1 MQPVVMTNEG
11 QLASITLGVEE
22 VPLSQKR
29 FRNPP
34 VSVESI
40 DSDGVVFSVDD
51 DSLVEPLLIAEP
63 SVEPECFILVF
74 SLDDLNSVSVDLLH
88 SGDGV
93 LSKVVG
99 VVEEAPLGCL
109 GPAAFFQVVLRDHV
123 LEVLESK
130 SSVHF

>member
-63 SVEPECFILVF
+63 SVEPECLVLVF
-74 SLDDLNSVSVDLLH
+74 SLDDLNGVSVDLLH